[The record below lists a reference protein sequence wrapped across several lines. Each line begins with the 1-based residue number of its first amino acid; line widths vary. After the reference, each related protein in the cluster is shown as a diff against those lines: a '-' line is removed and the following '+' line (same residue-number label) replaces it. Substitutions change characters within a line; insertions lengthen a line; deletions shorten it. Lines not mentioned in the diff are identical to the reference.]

1 MYFYFLIISLLNLY
15 FSKIPNTEIITLK
28 AENVIFPNEC
38 SNFPKGTEINIET
51 SSLKPAILSTTES
64 FSLITIDN
72 EIEVTKLNCEI
83 KEEIQN
89 PILICKTLN
98 DINSKITSQLKFKK
112 LKKEEIIFKP
122 KNSTEKNNEM
132 EDFIIETQ
140 TKYYNPN
147 YIPISISKTKRKS
160 QYSLNE
166 KSINKTF
173 TIVSKIS
180 LKEKQLPIFYSIN
193 EEYKIKNELECE
205 IGKKNEK
212 FIECKINLK
221 NFPIYAERYNY
232 TDYDIQ
238 SKDICGFTYSI
249 NQIIQVRKIPNENII
264 IFPKKAILD
273 NKCSRFEVSK
283 SLTIETLSFNNPV
296 FKGYTQ
302 DLFLESSSD
311 KNDKRKIP
319 LLCFIKKEEFDPIIK
334 CGTLDD
340 APKKLKGPLKFGK
353 VNQKIIFHKIE
364 KDESEYFTI
373 FNNFELN
380 DTTKFYYYDYN
391 KILYNQTINYTF
403 DFSKIDFGEF
413 YVMFYYELFDGP
425 FVNIKERNGNFEKEI
440 KCDIFIKY
448 NNYAVCKIDKNMFP
462 KKEGETFYDVYYKN
476 SCGEIENAFVNLI
489 ISF

>member
-1 MYFYFLIISLLNLY
+1 MYFYFLVISLLNLY
-15 FSKIPNTEIITLK
+15 FSKIPNIDIITLK

-38 SNFPKGTEINIET
+38 SNFPKGTEINIQT
-51 SSLKPAILSTTES
+51 SSSKPAIISTTES

-72 EIEVTKLNCEI
+72 EIVVTKLNCEI

-89 PILICKTLN
+89 PILICKTIN
-98 DINSKITSQLKFKK
+98 DINSTITSQLKLKK

-122 KNSTEKNNEM
+122 KNSTDKNNEM

-147 YIPISISKTKRKS
+147 YIPISISKIKKKT
-160 QYSLNE
+160 QFALNE

-180 LKEKQLPIFYSIN
+180 LKDKQLPIFYSTN
-193 EEYKIKNELECE
+193 EEHKIKNELECRM
-205 IGKKNEK
+205 GKKNDK
-212 FIECKINLK
+212 FIECNITLK
-221 NFPIYAERYNY
+221 HFPIYSERYNY

-238 SKDICGFTYSI
+238 SKDICGFINSI
-249 NQIIQVRKIPNENII
+249 NQIIQVRKIPNENVVIL
-264 IFPKKAILD
+264 PNKAILD

-283 SLTIETLSFNNPV
+283 NLTLETFSFNTPV

-319 LLCFIKKEEFDPIIK
+319 LLCFIKKEEINPIIK
-334 CGTLDD
+334 CGTLND

-353 VNQKIIFHKIE
+353 VNNKIIFHKIE
-364 KDESEYFTI
+364 KDESEYFTM
-373 FNNFELN
+373 FDNFDLN
-380 DTTKFYYYDYN
+380 DTTNFYYYDYN
-391 KILYNQTINYTF
+391 KILYNKTMNFTF
-403 DFSKIDFGEF
+403 DFSKSDFGEF
-413 YVMFYYELFDGP
+413 YVMFYYELFEGP
-425 FVNIKERNGNFEKEI
+425 LVNIKDKNGEFEKEI

-448 NNYAVCKIDKNMFP
+448 NSYAICKVDKNIFP
-462 KKEGETFYDVYYKN
+462 KIEGEVLYEVYYKN
-476 SCGEIENAFVNLI
+476 SCGEVESAFVNLK